1 MVLSFF
7 VSTFISW
14 IFFEVSYNSCELAV
28 NYFWFWK
35 ACWKLISLP
44 FFFWFSV
51 SMSTS
56 DKHTSLD
63 KSAEIEVFTT
73 WKRICMNFLWLA
85 SFFFNYRCVFPPFT
99 VSSKHP
105 LLFLTKLN
113 IWYEKSVIFKRKII
127 ILSLAGLF
135 MIFVFC
141 LVCMLLTSTLY
152 FILCVQS
159 EYVIWNHIYF
169 FNLYV
174 KKIIFFFSVIYLI
187 LYSCSIQS
195 FVFESLVIRGGRG
208 VQ

>member
-1 MVLSFF
+1 MKENMYELSM
-7 VSTFISW
+7 IS
-14 IFFEVSYNSCELAV
+14 IFF
-28 NYFWFWK
+28 
-35 ACWKLISLP
+35 
-44 FFFWFSV
+44 
-51 SMSTS
+51 
-56 DKHTSLD
+56 
-63 KSAEIEVFTT
+63 
-73 WKRICMNFLWLA
+73 FLH
-85 SFFFNYRCVFPPFT
+85 YRCVFPPFT

-169 FNLYV
+169 FKSLCKKNNL
-174 KKIIFFFSVIYLI
+174 FFFGDIPHFIFMFHTKFRLWKFGYK
-187 LYSCSIQS
+187 
-195 FVFESLVIRGGRG
+195 RRKGGAIKKLQAKG
-208 VQ
+208 EIINWKAP

>member
-1 MVLSFF
+1 
-7 VSTFISW
+7 
-14 IFFEVSYNSCELAV
+14 
-28 NYFWFWK
+28 
-35 ACWKLISLP
+35 
-44 FFFWFSV
+44 
-51 SMSTS
+51 MSTS
-56 DKHTSLD
+56 DKHTSLFLD
-63 KSAEIEVFTT
+63 KSVEIEVFTT

-85 SFFFNYRCVFPPFT
+85 SFFFHYRCVFPPFS

-174 KKIIFFFSVIYLI
+174 KKIISFFFRWYT
-187 LYSCSIQS
+187 S
-195 FVFESLVIRGGRG
+195 FYIHVPYKVSSLRVWLQEAERGAIKKNCKQK
-208 VQ
+208 VK

>member
-1 MVLSFF
+1 MKENMYELSM
-7 VSTFISW
+7 IS
-14 IFFEVSYNSCELAV
+14 IFF
-28 NYFWFWK
+28 
-35 ACWKLISLP
+35 
-44 FFFWFSV
+44 
-51 SMSTS
+51 
-56 DKHTSLD
+56 
-63 KSAEIEVFTT
+63 
-73 WKRICMNFLWLA
+73 FLH
-85 SFFFNYRCVFPPFT
+85 YRCVFPPFT

-169 FNLYV
+169 FNLYA
-174 KKIIFFFSVIYLI
+174 KKIIFFFLVIYLI

-195 FVFESLVIRGGRG
+195 FVFESLVNYKRRKGGAIKKIVSKRWNN
-208 VQ
+208 

>member
-1 MVLSFF
+1 
-7 VSTFISW
+7 
-14 IFFEVSYNSCELAV
+14 
-28 NYFWFWK
+28 
-35 ACWKLISLP
+35 
-44 FFFWFSV
+44 
-51 SMSTS
+51 MSTS

-63 KSAEIEVFTT
+63 KSVQERRDRSFYNMKENMYELSMISIF
-73 WKRICMNFLWLA
+73 FLH
-85 SFFFNYRCVFPPFT
+85 YRCVFPPFS

-174 KKIIFFFSVIYLI
+174 KK
-187 LYSCSIQS
+187 
-195 FVFESLVIRGGRG
+195 
-208 VQ
+208 

>member
-1 MVLSFF
+1 MEIWYFLFSFQLSCHGY
-7 VSTFISW
+7 SLKSRTIQANSQLI
-14 IFFEVSYNSCELAV
+14 IFGSGKPVENWYHCH
-28 NYFWFWK
+28 
-35 ACWKLISLP
+35 

-85 SFFFNYRCVFPPFT
+85 SFFLHYRCVFPPFT

-127 ILSLAGLF
+127 ILSMAGLF

-141 LVCMLLTSTLY
+141 LVCMLITSNLY

-169 FNLYV
+169 FNLYA
-174 KKIIFFFSVIYLI
+174 KNILFFSGEIPHFIFMFHTKFRLWE
-187 LYSCSIQS
+187 
-195 FVFESLVIRGGRG
+195 FG
-208 VQ
+208 

>member
-1 MVLSFF
+1 
-7 VSTFISW
+7 
-14 IFFEVSYNSCELAV
+14 
-28 NYFWFWK
+28 
-35 ACWKLISLP
+35 
-44 FFFWFSV
+44 
-51 SMSTS
+51 MSTS

-85 SFFFNYRCVFPPFT
+85 SSFFLHYRCVFPPFS

-174 KKIIFFFSVIYLI
+174 KKNNLFFRWYT
-187 LYSCSIQS
+187 S
-195 FVFESLVIRGGRG
+195 FYIHVPYKVSSLRVWL
-208 VQ
+208 